1 MTDNN
6 IPQSKDAV
14 SSHQENK
21 TSASIN
27 SNTAAMLS
35 YILGLITGIIFL
47 VLRKENEFVRF
58 HALQSILFSASLLV
72 IHIVFVFIPIIGLLI
87 SLLIAPI
94 SLVCWVILMA
104 KAYQEEYYKL
114 PIIGNMADRFI
125 S

>member
-1 MTDNN
+1 
-6 IPQSKDAV
+6 
-14 SSHQENK
+14 
-21 TSASIN
+21 
-27 SNTAAMLS
+27 MLS